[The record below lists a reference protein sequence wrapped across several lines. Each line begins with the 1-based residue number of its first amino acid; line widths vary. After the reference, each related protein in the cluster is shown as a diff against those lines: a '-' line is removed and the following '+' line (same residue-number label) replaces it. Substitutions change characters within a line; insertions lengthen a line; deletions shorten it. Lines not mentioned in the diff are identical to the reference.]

1 MLALSSQQAEA
12 TELQLDFIA
21 SYDRLQE
28 AVTQISLV
36 AYSWYRHHR
45 LYFTATPECLERR
58 LHDLF
63 APISIGLAFDPLD
76 LDRPVVAVECGD
88 PAHVIPV
95 RNGMGIVMFRR
106 PTRLCRFLADGGNG
120 V

>member
-45 LYFTATPECLERR
+45 LYFTAPPECLERR
-58 LHDLF
+58 SKFRSGAGLIAILRIRASVLMQGQTTSLF
-63 APISIGLAFDPLD
+63 T
-76 LDRPVVAVECGD
+76 
-88 PAHVIPV
+88 
-95 RNGMGIVMFRR
+95 N
-106 PTRLCRFLADGGNG
+106 
-120 V
+120 